1 MSAMQEPDRDA
12 LVAKIRNDE
21 RLFDALVAAIDYQS
35 EEADMDRWQKHPHV
49 GFEASDLGIRGWEL
63 SQLAETGFITKSYDS
78 NSSTYWRL
86 GTDRGDGDEYD
97 WDLLHEEAKEVVTL
111 AVEDET
117 DQTES
122 GDPEYPSM
130 DDVDVADLF
139 TDVVGYEQEKKWFRR
154 TIDRGKQVHHLL
166 VGQPGSGK
174 SMMLDDILELPG
186 AHRVV
191 FSGNSSSAAG
201 IRDLLVEEKP
211 RFLVVE
217 EIEKGEK
224 SDREA
229 LMTLCGQG
237 YVEVTKGDR
246 GSEKVELDTIVF
258 AAGNQPDKIT
268 PPSLVDRFMVWEFEQ
283 YDRVDFV
290 EVCRGVLPREEDVDA
305 DLSEFIAEEL
315 YDQYGNTSVRDALD
329 IAGLADDEEDV
340 RELVSL
346 VAGDK

>member
-1 MSAMQEPDRDA
+1 MTQELARDK
-12 LVAKIRNDE
+12 LIEKVRDDE
-21 RLFDALVAAIDYQS
+21 RLLDAMVAAIDYQS
-35 EEADMDRWQKHPHV
+35 EEADMDRWQEYPHV
-49 GFEASDLGIRGWEL
+49 GFEVNDLGIHGWEL
-63 SQLAETGFITKSYDS
+63 SQLAGTGFITKSYSSS
-78 NSSTYWRL
+78 NKSYWRV
-86 GTDRGDGDEYD
+86 GIDHGDGDDHD
-97 WDLLHEEAKEVVTL
+97 WELLHEEAKEVVTL

-117 DQTES
+117 DQATS
-122 GDPEYPSM
+122 GDPDYPSM
-130 DDVDVADLF
+130 DAVDVKSLF
-139 TDVVGYEQEKKWFRR
+139 TDVVGYEDEKKWFRR
-154 TIDRGKQVHHLL
+154 TINRGKQVHHLL

-201 IRDLLVEEKP
+201 IRDLLVKEKP

-217 EIEKGEK
+217 EIEKGDK

-246 GSEKVELDTIVF
+246 GSEKVELGTTVF
-258 AAGNQPDKIT
+258 AAGNQSDKIT
-268 PPSLVDRFMVWEFEQ
+268 PDSLVDRFMVWEFEQ
-283 YDRVDFV
+283 YDRDEFV
-290 EVCRGVLPREEDVDA
+290 EVCRGVLPREEDVDG

-315 YDQYGNTSVRDALD
+315 YDQYQNTSVRDALD
-329 IAGLADDEEDV
+329 IAGLSDDREDV

-346 VAGDK
+346 VAGDA

>member
-1 MSAMQEPDRDA
+1 MQELDRDK
-12 LVAKIRNDE
+12 LVEKVRNDE
-21 RLFDALVAAIDYQS
+21 RLLDAMVAAIDYQT
-35 EEADMDRWQKHPHV
+35 EEADMDRWQEYPHV
-49 GFEASDLGIRGWEL
+49 GFEVNDLGIHGWEL
-63 SQLAETGFITKSYDS
+63 SQLKETDFITKSY
-78 NSSTYWRL
+78 NSSNKSYWRVGIDL
-86 GTDRGDGDEYD
+86 GDGDDHD
-97 WDLLHEEAKEVVTL
+97 WELLHEEAKEVVTL
-111 AVEDET
+111 AVENET
-117 DQTES
+117 DQTTS

-130 DDVDVADLF
+130 DGVDVEDLF
-139 TDVVGYEQEKKWFRR
+139 TDVVGYEDEKKWFRR

-186 AHRVV
+186 AYRVV

-246 GSEKVELDTIVF
+246 GSEKVGLDTTVF
-258 AAGNQPDKIT
+258 AAGNQSDKVTPD
-268 PPSLVDRFMVWEFEQ
+268 SLVDRFMVWEFEQ
-283 YDRVDFV
+283 YDRDEFV
-290 EVCRGVLPREEDVDA
+290 EVCRGVLPREEDVDGS
-305 DLSEFIAEEL
+305 LSEFIAEEL
-315 YDQYGNTSVRDALD
+315 YDQYENTSVRDALD
-329 IAGLADDEEDV
+329 IAGLSDDREDV

-346 VAGDK
+346 VAGDT